1 MTPLP
6 CDTVQEYEVPSGVT
20 TLRIEAESSGWGG
33 HSSSSVTLQV
43 RPGATIR
50 LRFSCLPI
58 RGSSADTDPRAQP
71 R

>member
-20 TLRIEAESSGWGG
+20 TLRIEAESSGWSG

-43 RPGATIR
+43 QPGATIW
-50 LRFSCLPI
+50 LRFSCLPA
-58 RGSSADTDPRAQP
+58 RGSSTDTDPRAQP